1 MQTENSNTKITATL
15 RGIRPMLFDR
25 YAGDNNTKLK
35 ALDKFYTDQNGG
47 IVLPVL
53 NVFSLLTAQNTDS
66 VAARF
71 YGKLRRDIALGVNAF
86 CNITPS
92 GIVSEDI
99 IDAPICDETGKQ
111 FNVKDSRIQ
120 VVQHVARVKKAGSA
134 IPNPKERPMLPTGW
148 NVKLDFTLTENNFV
162 TITTLRNMIEQG
174 GILGLGTFR
183 PIFGRFAVDWA

>member
-1 MQTENSNTKITATL
+1 MESSLTTITATL
-15 RGIRPMLFDR
+15 RGIRPILFDR

-35 ALDKFYTDQNGG
+35 TLEKFYTNEKGG

-71 YGKLRRDIALGVNAF
+71 YGKQRRDIALGINAF

-92 GIVSEDI
+92 GVVSDDM
-99 IDAPICDETGKQ
+99 IDAPITDQSGRQ
-111 FNVKDSRIQ
+111 YNVKDDCIRI
-120 VVQHVARVKKAGSA
+120 VQHVARMKKSGAA
-134 IPNPKERPMLPTGW
+134 IPNPKERPMIPTGW
-148 NVKLDFTLTENNFV
+148 QIKLDFTLSENNFV
-162 TITTLRNMIEQG
+162 TATTLRNMIEQG

-183 PIFGRFAVDWA
+183 PIFGRYTVEWE

>member
-1 MQTENSNTKITATL
+1 MDKSKTILTAKL
-15 RGIRPMLFDR
+15 RGIRPILFDR

-35 ALDKFYTDQNGG
+35 VMEKLYTDANGG

-71 YGKLRRDIALGVNAF
+71 YGKQRRDIALGVNAF

-92 GIVSEDI
+92 GVTSEEM
-99 IDAPICDETGKQ
+99 IDCPICDAEGSQ
-111 FNVKDSRIQ
+111 FKLGDSRISVQ
-120 VVQHVARVKKAGSA
+120 QHVARMKKAGAA

-148 NVKLDFTLTENNFV
+148 NITLDFVLWENSFV
-162 TITTLRNMIEQG
+162 TLTTLRNMIEQG

-183 PIFGRFAVDWA
+183 PIFGRYAVEWL

>member
-1 MQTENSNTKITATL
+1 MQTSVTNITATL
-15 RGIRPMLFDR
+15 RGIRPILFDR
-25 YAGDNNTKLK
+25 YAGDNTTKLK
-35 ALDKFYTDQNGG
+35 TIEKFNTDEKGG

-86 CNITPS
+86 CNITPHGVTS
-92 GIVSEDI
+92 DDMV
-99 IDAPICDETGKQ
+99 DAPICDASGKQ
-111 FNVKDSRIQ
+111 YTINDERIN
-120 VVQHVARVKKAGSA
+120 VVQHVARMKKAGAA

-148 NVKLDFTLTENNFV
+148 TVKLDFAITENDFV
-162 TITTLRNMIEQG
+162 TATTLRNMVEQG

-183 PIFGRFAVDWA
+183 PIFGRYSVEWN

>member
-1 MQTENSNTKITATL
+1 METSVTKLTATL
-15 RGIRPMLFDR
+15 RGIRPILFDR

-35 ALDKFYTDQNGG
+35 ALEKFYTDEKGG

-71 YGKLRRDIALGVNAF
+71 YGKQRRDIALGVNAF

-92 GIVSEDI
+92 GVISEEM
-99 IDAPICDETGKQ
+99 IDAPIVSESGLQ
-111 FNVKDSRIQ
+111 YNAKDDCIQ
-120 VVQHVARVKKAGSA
+120 VVQHVARMKKAGAA
-134 IPNPKERPMLPTGW
+134 IPNPKERPMIPTGW
-148 NVKLDFTLTENNFV
+148 RVKLDFTLAENNFV
-162 TITTLRNMIEQG
+162 TVTTLRNMIEQG

-183 PIFGRFAVDWA
+183 PIFGRYTVDWH

>member
-1 MQTENSNTKITATL
+1 MQTSSTKLTATL
-15 RGIRPMLFDR
+15 IGIRPILFDR

-35 ALDKFYTDQNGG
+35 PMEKLYTDGKGG

-92 GIVSEDI
+92 GIESDDM
-99 IDAPICDETGKQ
+99 IDAPVVDANGRQ
-111 FNVKDSRIQ
+111 FNVKDDCIQ
-120 VVQHVARVKKAGSA
+120 IVQHVARMKKSGAA
-134 IPNPKERPMLPTGW
+134 IPNPKERPMIPAGW
-148 NVKLDFTLTENNFV
+148 RVKLDFSVSENNFV
-162 TITTLRNMIEQG
+162 TAATLRNMVEQG

-183 PIFGRFAVDWA
+183 PIFGRFAVEWH

>member
-1 MQTENSNTKITATL
+1 MDTPSSILTVKL
-15 RGIRPMLFDR
+15 RGIRPILFDR

-35 ALDKFYTDQNGG
+35 TLEKLYTDSQGG

-71 YGKLRRDIALGVNAF
+71 YGKQRRDIALGVNAF
-86 CNITPS
+86 CNITPH
-92 GIVSEDI
+92 GITSQDM
-99 IDAPICDETGKQ
+99 IDCPICDEAGRQ
-111 FNVKDSRIQ
+111 FTVKDSCIQ
-120 VVQHVARVKKAGSA
+120 VVQHVARMKKAGAA

-148 NVKLDFTLTENNFV
+148 NVTLDFTLSENSFV
-162 TITTLRNMIEQG
+162 TQTTLRNMVEQG

-183 PIFGRFAVDWA
+183 PIFGRYAAEWK

>member
-1 MQTENSNTKITATL
+1 MDTSHTKITATL
-15 RGIRPMLFDR
+15 RGIRPILFDR

-35 ALDKFYTDQNGG
+35 TLEKFNTDKNGG

-86 CNITPS
+86 CSITPH
-92 GIVSEDI
+92 GVETQDMV
-99 IDAPICDETGKQ
+99 DAPICDENGKQ
-111 FNVKDSRIQ
+111 YTLKDSRIQ
-120 VVQHVARVKKAGSA
+120 IVQHVARMKKAGAA
-134 IPNPKERPMLPTGW
+134 IPNPKERPMIPTGW
-148 NVKLDFTLTENNFV
+148 TVKLDFTLSENNFV
-162 TITTLRNMIEQG
+162 TGTTLRNMIEQG

-183 PIFGRFAVDWA
+183 PIFGRYSVEFAT

>member
-1 MQTENSNTKITATL
+1 MQTSITKLTATL
-15 RGIRPMLFDR
+15 RGIRPILFDR

-35 ALDKFYTDQNGG
+35 ALEKFYADQNGG
-47 IVLPVL
+47 VVLPVL

-71 YGKLRRDIALGVNAF
+71 YGKQRRDIALGVNAF
-86 CNITPS
+86 CNITPH
-92 GIVSEDI
+92 GVESEDM
-99 IDAPICDETGKQ
+99 IDAPIFDAYGVQ

-120 VVQHVARVKKAGSA
+120 VVQHVARMKKAGAA
-134 IPNPKERPMLPTGW
+134 IPNPKERPMIPTGW

-183 PIFGRFAVDWA
+183 PIFGRFAVEWD

>member
-1 MQTENSNTKITATL
+1 MAKSETGTITATL
-15 RGIRPMLFDR
+15 RGIRPILFDR

-35 ALDKFYTDQNGG
+35 ALEKLYQDGKGG

-86 CNITPS
+86 CNITPH
-92 GIVSEDI
+92 GIESEDM
-99 IDAPICDETGKQ
+99 IDAPIMDAQGKQ
-111 FNVKDSRIQ
+111 WTVKDPRIA
-120 VVQHVARVKKAGSA
+120 VVQHVARMKKAGAA

-148 NVKLDFTLTENNFV
+148 NVTLDFTLSENNFV
-162 TITTLRNMIEQG
+162 TLTTLRNMIEQG

-183 PIFGRFAVDWA
+183 PIFGRYTVDWK